1 MAIRQKAAQRLN
13 DADPRT
19 PNLPA
24 GDAKALE
31 EEIQLRAYDRFCER
45 GCAPGAELDDR
56 LAAERDVSARQAARS
71 SSPAPASGHARN
83 RPR

>member
-1 MAIRQKAAQRLN
+1 MANRQRAAQRLN

-24 GDAKALE
+24 GDGRSLE

-45 GCAPGAELDDR
+45 GCAQGAELDDW
-56 LAAERDVSARQAARS
+56 LAAEQEVLATHAARS
-71 SSPAPASGHARN
+71 SSPAPSSGRARN